1 MTISSFCRKCLPE
14 REEERDVLGGDG
26 EEEPV
31 QLHDV
36 VNLLRAELSLQ
47 LGVGVVLPQDDLVEP
62 VNVVDGVVQ

>member
-1 MTISSFCRKCLPE
+1 M
-14 REEERDVLGGDG
+14 
-26 EEEPV
+26 